1 MKLFGEV
8 TADAIK
14 MMQTKTLKRLKVG
27 DLRGQKTTTN
37 DGQRSLLMRGRLF
50 GHNWNTRMIEVGTDG
65 GDSVLRNEFEAGCV
79 ATSRGSL
86 FAACCEQSVIESWTL
101 MS

>member
-1 MKLFGEV
+1 
-8 TADAIK
+8 
-14 MMQTKTLKRLKVG
+14 
-27 DLRGQKTTTN
+27 
-37 DGQRSLLMRGRLF
+37 
-50 GHNWNTRMIEVGTDG
+50 MIEVGTDG